1 MTGADR
7 KLIAGIILI
16 ALLGFAGNHAYA
28 AMRLAKASRT
38 LAVIKAEGKVVRTIA
53 LKEDTTESLWVAGR
67 LGPEKVEVQGKR
79 IRIIQSPC
87 PDQIC
92 VRQGWISS
100 PGQSIVCV
108 PGRIVIYIE
117 GESAVDAIL
126 R

>member
-7 KLIAGIILI
+7 KLIAGILLI

-28 AMRLAKASRT
+28 AMRLAKTSRT

-53 LKEDTTESLWVAGR
+53 LKEDTAESLWVAGR